1 MNKQELRTLRS
12 QLLLTV
18 GLFAGCIAAAGV
30 MASQRGFFEKY
41 LKEKYAPLPADLK
54 DVADAAGA
62 GEVDPVR
69 FEQLSD
75 AERLALY
82 DDWMSRDPPPAN
94 TPRALLTAAGELY
107 LARAERT
114 LVCGNDDQRK
124 RALRFLELAGS
135 REAISRLQKL
145 SRWAAR
151 RSLPEFAAAVAETI
165 DRLDQA
171 PRTGAAGSP
180 GAAATLPGATFGHSQ
195 TGSKTLE

>member
-18 GLFAGCIAAAGV
+18 GLFAGCIAAAAV

-54 DVADAAGA
+54 DVADAAAA
-62 GEVDPVR
+62 GEVDPAR

-75 AERLALY
+75 AQRLALY
-82 DDWMSRDPPPAN
+82 DDWMTRDPPPVN
-94 TPRALLTAAGELY
+94 TPRALMTAAAELY

-114 LVCGNDDQRK
+114 LVCGNHDQRK

-135 REAISRLQKL
+135 REATARLQKL

-151 RSLPEFAAAVAETI
+151 RSLSELVAGIAETI
-165 DRLDQA
+165 DRLEQA
-171 PRTGAAGSP
+171 PRTSP
-180 GAAATLPGATFGHSQ
+180 ARSPKAAATLPGETFGDSQ
-195 TGSKTLE
+195 TGGKTLE